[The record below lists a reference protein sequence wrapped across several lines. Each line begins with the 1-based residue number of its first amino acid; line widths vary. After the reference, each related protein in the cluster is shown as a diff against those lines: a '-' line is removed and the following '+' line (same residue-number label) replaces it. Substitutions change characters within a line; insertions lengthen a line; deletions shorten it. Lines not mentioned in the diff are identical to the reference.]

1 MKYITNTVM
10 ADIRMDVNF
19 YLYKGYDFRDAISA
33 AVDSYLT
40 ELDDNITDEIREQ
53 IEDAVNKELT
63 AQGLDNSLLMW
74 YNNTIKGK
82 GRTI

>member
-63 AQGLDNSLLMW
+63 A
-74 YNNTIKGK
+74 
-82 GRTI
+82 